1 MDGKYTK
8 KIGLLAILPLLLLFP
23 FGMQQANAVD
33 TTATVTIVGACGVT
47 VVTPP
52 GFGSLQEGNISP
64 VDVLLDLTKTGVTPS
79 DLKISGSGWAGGSPA
94 TTMPVGQTHYLPTNG
109 ATEIAYASMTALTG
123 SLVVVYA
130 AGTFDVAGD
139 DIDEKLQVALAN
151 TASTGLLSQTQT
163 VTVTC

>member
-52 GFGSLQEGNISP
+52 AFGSLQQGNISP

-79 DLKISGSGWAGGSPA
+79 DLKISGTGWAGGSPA
-94 TTMPVGQTHYLPTNG
+94 TTMPVGQTHYEAITVAN
-109 ATEIAYASMTALTG
+109 TAYASMTALTG
-123 SLVVVYA
+123 SLAVVYA
-130 AGTFDVAGD
+130 AGTFDAAGD
-139 DIDEKLQVALAN
+139 DVDEKLQVALVD
-151 TASTGLLSQTQT
+151 TTSTGAMTQTQT